1 MDPRSRILVVDD
13 HWRNVA
19 ILIKLF
25 GRDHRVATATNGE
38 EALRVAP
45 RFAPDLALLDIMM
58 PGIDGYEVC
67 RRFRAHPSLAHTKII
82 MVSAKGMVNERLS
95 GYEAGADD
103 YVVKP
108 FDPEELLAK
117 AKVYLRLRSVEEVD
131 RLKTDVLMLF
141 NHETRTPITTILSPL
156 ELLLEDPS
164 LNSGQRTLIEM
175 AQESATRVHEMVEKV
190 AFLGRLHADHVEFQM
205 ARTALAGPV
214 RDACEA
220 ARPLAR
226 SLGVDIVEQV
236 DEAVE
241 VEGDGALLAR
251 ALGALVD
258 NAVRHGACPG
268 SVEVRA
274 EAQEGVALVTV
285 TDHGPGIPPEFMRQ
299 VFDGFVVPD
308 IDKHSRGH
316 GLGLATARAIVRRH
330 DGVLA
335 VENAAGGGAV
345 FTVQLPVAGAAA
357 APGADS
363 APARAA

>member
-19 ILIKLF
+19 ILLKLF
-25 GRDHRVATATNGE
+25 GRDHRVATATGGE
-38 EALRVAP
+38 EALRIAP

-58 PGIDGYEVC
+58 PGMDGYELC
-67 RRFRAHPSLAHTKII
+67 RRFRAHPTLAATKII
-82 MVSAKGMVNERLS
+82 MVSAKGMVNERLQ

-141 NHETRTPITTILSPL
+141 NHETRTPITTMLSPL
-156 ELLLEDPS
+156 ELLLEDPA
-164 LNSGQRTLIEM
+164 LGAGHRALIEM
-175 AQESATRVHEMVEKV
+175 AQDSARRVHEMVEKV
-190 AFLGRLHADHVEFQM
+190 AFLGRLHADHVEFTPQSQP
-205 ARTALAGPV
+205 LAAV
-214 RDACEA
+214 VHDACEA

-226 SLGVDIVEQV
+226 SLGVEVVEQT
-236 DEAVE
+236 DEAPE
-241 VEGDGALLAR
+241 VEMDRALLGR

-268 SVEVRA
+268 TVEVRA
-274 EAQEGVALVTV
+274 EARDGVAWVTV
-285 TDHGPGIPPEFMRQ
+285 TDHGPGIPPEFLRQ

-316 GLGLATARAIVRRH
+316 GMGLATARAIVRRH
-330 DGVLA
+330 DGVLS
-335 VENAAGGGAV
+335 VENAAAGGAV
-345 FTVQLPVAGAAA
+345 FTVQLPLPDAATAPADA
-357 APGADS
+357 AP
-363 APARAA
+363 PRAA